1 MSNLFPSR
9 IVFAPLISIMLFACT
24 TKVEISYVEILKTDV
39 ISDNF
44 QIVATQE
51 SIRRAEKERATH
63 DSGYYFVKLESK
75 ISLEKIVRK
84 KQMAFLYYHLQS
96 CDKTRQQPV
105 LYSAPVYI
113 NMQFDLRNSNEFYY
127 YAPVSYNYKN
137 DIRRYQGMQNK
148 TNLIFPDDICI
159 SLGAGNM
166 AGQILTTNSVRIELQ

>member
-1 MSNLFPSR
+1 MSNLFPNR
-9 IVFAPLISIMLFACT
+9 LVFAPLISIMLFACT
-24 TKVEISYVEILKTDV
+24 TKVEVSYVETLKVDV
-39 ISDNF
+39 ISNNF

-51 SIRRAEKERATH
+51 SRRRTEKERATH
-63 DSGYYFVKLESK
+63 DSGYYFVKLKSK
-75 ISLEKIVRK
+75 IDIEKIVRK

-96 CDKTRQQPV
+96 CDKKKQQPV

-113 NMQFDLRNSNEFYY
+113 NMQFVLSNSSDFYY

-148 TNLIFPDDICI
+148 TNMILPDNICI